1 LQKHIHKETFVQNLR
16 ASSTVAFGVGL
27 VLAVLAVTAWAADS
41 HVGTWKLN
49 IAKSKSSPGSVPKSA
64 TLKIE
69 AIDNGYKYSLDG
81 VDGQGKPTHAAFSLK
96 ADGKDYPV
104 TGLPYADT
112 MTLKRIDAN
121 TTEAVAKKGGKV
133 TVTTRSVVSQDAK
146 TRTST
151 QTEKNEQGQDVKNI
165 LVYDKQ

>member
-1 LQKHIHKETFVQNLR
+1 MRNLR
-16 ASSTVAFGVGL
+16 AFSAVVFSVGL
-27 VLAVLAVTAWAADS
+27 VLAVVALVPAWAADS

-49 IAKSKSSPGSVPKSA
+49 TAKSKSSPGPVPKNA

-69 AIDNGYKYSLDG
+69 AIDNGYKFSLDG
-81 VDGQGKPTHAAFSLK
+81 VDGQGKPTHAAFSVK
-96 ADGKDYPV
+96 TDGKDYPV

-112 MTLKRIDAN
+112 MTLKRIDVN
-121 TTEAVAKKGGKV
+121 TTEAVAKKGGKA
-133 TVTTRSVVSQDAK
+133 TVTTRSVVSKDGK

-151 QTEKNEQGQDVKNI
+151 QTGKNGQGQDVKNV

>member
-1 LQKHIHKETFVQNLR
+1 
-16 ASSTVAFGVGL
+16 VA
-27 VLAVLAVTAWAADS
+27 LAVPASAADS

-49 IAKSKSSPGSVPKSA
+49 TGKSKSSPAPVPKSA

-69 AIDNGYKYSLDG
+69 AIDNGYKVSLDG
-81 VDGQGKPTHAAFSLK
+81 VDGQGKPTHAAFSMK
-96 ADGKDYPV
+96 ADGKDYPA

-112 MTLKRIDAN
+112 MTLKRIDAD
-121 TTEAVAKKGGKV
+121 TAEVVAKKGGKV
-133 TVTTRSVVSQDAK
+133 TVTTRSVVSKDGK

-151 QTEKNEQGQDVKNI
+151 QTGKNEQGQDLKNV